1 MLYLFKRFGKW
12 LFFFKVHTLGHYCT
26 AIISLGAPV
35 AILFVVFNKLS
46 WYFILCDP
54 MYAAQVL
61 ICLLPFRLDK
71 GVIVYICDSRGV
83 RDIYDTDGSN
93 AIAAS
98 EPLAVL
104 VYFCIFYITT
114 LSWSSVIFERQICK
128 CLRYRFMKL
137 QNHRT
142 DDCVFGFVHSQYLLS
157 QCLVLD

>member
-1 MLYLFKRFGKW
+1 
-12 LFFFKVHTLGHYCT
+12 
-26 AIISLGAPV
+26 
-35 AILFVVFNKLS
+35 
-46 WYFILCDP
+46 

-104 VYFCIFYITT
+104 VYFCIFYNTT
-114 LSWSSVIFERQICK
+114 LSRSSVIFET
-128 CLRYRFMKL
+128 YL
-137 QNHRT
+137 QM
-142 DDCVFGFVHSQYLLS
+142 SAL
-157 QCLVLD
+157 